1 MDRREARPRST
12 NGGPPGRRRWGM
24 TFALLGAVAVGSLSA
39 SFACSAP
46 TTNTQFTTG
55 TGGSSPTT
63 ATGMGGGGT
72 GEGGGIF
79 STSTGVAS
87 PLKVTPNLP
96 IIKVE
101 VPLMAPAQTVQFSC
115 VDTVTNMPV
124 AGASWLLDVPALG
137 TIDASG
143 IFTPNGQ
150 STGDVEVTCKSGS
163 YQASTKLKV
172 LIHASDNFGGLSPTQ
187 ITALQGPPGGS
198 DASWQMLYPYDQTVF
213 PRGILA
219 PEVHLTTGGNP
230 GDAYYMHVVLSDY
243 EYEGFFSVSSN
254 NTQLQMSQQAWDA
267 LTNSAKGKKVD
278 VQVSKLSNGQKFGPI
293 ARQWTLANG
302 KLHGTIYYNTYQS
315 PLAQSNGAMLR
326 IKGTSAT
333 PEVLL
338 GNCTVC
344 HSISADGSTAA
355 AANHGGLGGTF
366 DLTGGQLNPPN
377 VWNETELAAFAALYP
392 KNGEVLVV
400 NGAPGGSWP
409 PNTPGTNATWYSD
422 LRTKAGTLIPN
433 SGIEGY
439 YAMSPIFSHDGSK
452 LAFNDRS
459 AQQSG
464 GFYPGTLAVMDY
476 DAVMQKF
483 SNYQA
488 LATPAPGRQFS
499 WPAFTPDGKYIIYQD
514 GVGEDLATWQGNTG
528 KIFAINVATKQIT
541 FLGGLNGDGYVP
553 QGARDENKNY
563 EPTSAPI
570 ASGGYFWVMF
580 TSRRTYGN
588 KLLDGP
594 DQTKRLWVSAVD
606 LNAPGGVD
614 FSHPAFYI
622 SGQELTSG
630 NSRGFWAL
638 DPCKQDGG
646 TCESGDECCNGYC
659 NPVTG
664 SDPATYTCGPPT
676 AGCSHEF
683 EPCKTDGDCCT
694 GEALTCIGGKCTTL
708 PPQ

>member
-1 MDRREARPRST
+1 
-12 NGGPPGRRRWGM
+12 M
-24 TFALLGAVAVGSLSA
+24 TLGLLAAVAAGSLSA

-46 TTNTQFTTG
+46 SPTTALTTATG
-55 TGGSSPTT
+55 AGGSAPTT
-63 ATGMGGGGT
+63 ATGMGDGGS
-72 GEGGGIF
+72 IF
-79 STSTGVAS
+79 TTSTGMIS
-87 PLKVTPNLP
+87 PLKVTPSLP
-96 IIKVE
+96 ILKVE
-101 VPLMAPAQTVQFSC
+101 VPLTMPAPTVQFSC
-115 VDTVTNMPV
+115 VDIATNQPV
-124 AGASWLLDVPALG
+124 AAATWLIDVPALG
-137 TIDASG
+137 TIDAAG
-143 IFTPNGQ
+143 LFTPSGL
-150 STGDVEVTCKSGS
+150 SAGDVEVTCKSGG
-163 YQASTKLKV
+163 YQASTTLKV
-172 LIHASDNFGGLSPTQ
+172 LIHASENSGGLSPTQ
-187 ITALQGPPGGS
+187 ITALQGPAGQS

-219 PEVHLTTGGNP
+219 PEVHLTTGANA
-230 GDAYYMHVVLSDY
+230 GDAYYMHIVLSDY
-243 EYEGFFSVSSN
+243 EYEGFFAVASM
-254 NTQLQMSQQAWDA
+254 NTQLQMSQQAWDS

-278 VQVSKLSNGQKFGPI
+278 VQVSKLSNNTKYGPI
-293 ARQWTLANG
+293 ARSWTLANG

-355 AANHGGLGGTF
+355 AANHDNPNGFLGGTF

-392 KNGEVLVV
+392 KKGEVLVT

-409 PNTPGTNATWYSD
+409 PNTPGTNSSWYST
-422 LRTKAGTLIPN
+422 LRTKAGTVIPN

-439 YAMSPIFSHDGSK
+439 YAMSPIFSHDGSM

-459 AQQSG
+459 AQQVGSY
-464 GFYPGTLAVMDY
+464 YPGVLAVMSY
-476 DAVMQKF
+476 DAVAQKF

-488 LATPAPGRQFS
+488 LTTFVPGHQVS

-514 GVGEDLATWQGNTG
+514 GTGEDLATWQNNTG

-594 DQTKRLWVSAVD
+594 DTTKRLWVSAVD
-606 LNAPGGVD
+606 LNAPGGAD

-638 DPCKQDGG
+638 DPCKQDVNPDGSSNP
-646 TCESGDECCNGYC
+646 CESGDECCNGYC
-659 NPVTG
+659 NPVKD
-664 SDPATYTCGPPT
+664 SNPPVYTCSPPT
-676 AGCSHEF
+676 EGCSHEF
-683 EPCKTDGDCCT
+683 EPCKTDSDCCT